1 MQLTSVLLLLLN
13 VGCVRDTTVLQTGRS
28 HPAISPS
35 QVRIYLTAPPNA
47 EVIGIASGTDTS
59 RLSRQRAQDGA
70 LDDLKKKAAKLGANG
85 LVIKQTGF
93 SLEEHEQNIT
103 AMAIYVP

>member
-1 MQLTSVLLLLLN
+1 MQRKAQHGSRITPILIGLAVAVVTKAHS
-13 VGCVRDTTVLQTGRS
+13 S
-28 HPAISPS
+28 HAQ
-35 QVRIYLTAPPNA
+35 QVANQSRP

-59 RLSRQRAQDGA
+59 RLSRQRAQNGA
-70 LDDLKKKAAKLGANG
+70 LDDLKKKVAKLGANG

-93 SLEEHEQNIT
+93 SGEEHEQNIT